1 MGGVKTVQICEQ
13 KVIQALTVIYDRKI
27 AHLNKN
33 LEVQPN
39 RPYFVCLNVSRFTQ
53 IESSSNVS
61 IFHINYICETS
72 IYF

>member
-1 MGGVKTVQICEQ
+1 MGSKQSKSVSQ

-27 AHLNKN
+27 AHLYKN